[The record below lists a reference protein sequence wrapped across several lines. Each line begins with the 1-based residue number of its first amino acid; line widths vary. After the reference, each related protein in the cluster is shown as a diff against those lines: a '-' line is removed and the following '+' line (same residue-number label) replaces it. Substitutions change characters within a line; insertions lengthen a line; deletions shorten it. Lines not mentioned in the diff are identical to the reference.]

1 MADNYA
7 KSRNLLYEFSI
18 IVEREKDLHRL
29 YFISLPI
36 IMIAFGFERGVIFK
50 YSKRK
55 RCFDPKAGLKKEN
68 LKELHKKWESSS
80 NAGEFAEYMLKID
93 TSSLYETEFNK
104 KIRGLNIP
112 CNDTSRSI
120 ANMFVTKTDRHLK
133 AEEIENKYIA
143 RILKDMEMDISLYIP
158 LIAKSSTV
166 GFLLLSP
173 PDKKTDDLKLFC
185 TGLGLAMSSLIEE
198 KEVANLK
205 HFLDFNE
212 DDIKHKQRLYEIGKT
227 ASTITHEIKNALI
240 GIMGLFDKL
249 KKYVESTEK
258 TDRYVEII
266 ESELNRI
273 YRFVAD
279 INKFSKH
286 YTPTDKKPLNLK
298 DVIDKAIDLTS
309 TINNNFVFS
318 VCIDKKASTVFGDRN
333 QLEQVLINLFKNSI
347 EAYGN
352 REGGQIRIRAKRD
365 GEFII
370 LKIRDNSGGVEDK
383 QLKEITKPFYTTKT
397 QGTGL
402 GLSIVKEIV
411 KEHGGDIEF
420 KNTKDGLECTIKLSA
435 PKNITEGEYEQK
447 EDYDS

>member
-1 MADNYA
+1 MADSYA
-7 KSRNLLYEFSI
+7 NNGNLLYEFSI
-18 IVEREKDLHRL
+18 IIEREEDLHRL

-36 IMIAFGFERGVIFK
+36 IIIACGLERGVIFK

-55 RCFDPKAGLKKEN
+55 RCFDPKAGLKIES
-68 LKELHKKWESSS
+68 LEELRKRWESSS
-80 NAGEFAEYMLKID
+80 KAGEFAEYMLKMD
-93 TSSLYETEFNK
+93 TSTLYETEFNK

-120 ANMFVTKTDRHLK
+120 ANMFITETDRLLR
-133 AEEIENKYIA
+133 ADEIENKYIA
-143 RILKDMEMDISLYIP
+143 RILTDMEMENSLYVP
-158 LIAKSSTV
+158 LLAKNSTV

-173 PDKKTDDLKLFC
+173 PHEKADDLKFFC
-185 TGLGLAMSSLIEE
+185 AGLGLAMSALIED

-205 HFLDFNE
+205 RFLDFNE
-212 DDIKHKQRLYEIGKT
+212 DDIKQKQRLYEIGKM
-227 ASTITHEIKNALI
+227 ASTITHEIKNALV
-240 GIMGLFDKL
+240 GIMGLFNKL
-249 KKYVESTEK
+249 KKHIESSEK

-266 ESELNRI
+266 DSELNRI

-279 INKFSKH
+279 INKFSRH

-298 DVIDKAIDLTS
+298 DVIDRAIDLTS

-318 VCIDKKASTVFGDRN
+318 VCIDSQASTVFGDRN

-383 QLKEITKPFYTTKT
+383 QLKEISKPFYTTKT
-397 QGTGL
+397 HGTGL

-435 PKNITEGEYEQK
+435 PKNIMEGEYEQK
-447 EDYDS
+447 KGYDN

>member
-7 KSRNLLYEFSI
+7 KNRNLLYEFSTI
-18 IVEREKDLHRL
+18 IEREKDLHRL

-36 IMIAFGFERGVIFK
+36 IMIAFGFEKGAVFK

-55 RCFDPKAGLKKEN
+55 RCFDPKAGLKKES
-68 LKELHKKWESSS
+68 LEELSKKWESFSKK
-80 NAGEFAEYMLKID
+80 GEFAEYMLKAD
-93 TSSLYETEFNK
+93 TSTLYETDYNK

-112 CNDTSRSI
+112 CNDTSRLI
-120 ANMFVTKTDRHLK
+120 ANMFITKTDRLLK
-133 AEEIENKYIA
+133 TEKIENKYIA
-143 RILKDMEMDISLYIP
+143 RVLRDMEMENALYIP
-158 LIAKSSTV
+158 LTAKNSIV
-166 GFLLLSP
+166 GFLLLTP
-173 PDKKTDDLKLFC
+173 PDKKTSDLKFFC
-185 TGLGLAMSSLIEE
+185 TGLGLAMSALIED
-198 KEVANLK
+198 KEIANLK
-205 HFLDFNE
+205 RFLDFNE
-212 DDIKHKQRLYEIGKT
+212 DDIKQKQRLYEIGKT

-240 GIMGLFDKL
+240 GIMGLFNKL
-249 KKYVESTEK
+249 KNYIESSEK

-279 INKFSKH
+279 INKFSSH

-298 DVIDKAIDLTS
+298 DVIDRAIDLTN

-352 REGGQIRIRAKRD
+352 KEGGQIRIRAKRE

-370 LKIRDNSGGVEDK
+370 LKIRDNSGGIKDK
-383 QLKEITKPFYTTKT
+383 QLKEIVKPFYTTKT

-447 EDYDS
+447 EDYDN